1 MRLHVASSLFVEDG
15 IGQILGCLEQQYV
28 EAGGQSELVVVFD
41 CDGFRG
47 DVKAYE
53 AKRLQVFLAR
63 ERFMADKL
71 AGKHQEEKKEI
82 SGEAVHIK
90 IWQCPSCGAKNFGF
104 RESCMYKDCNHKA
117 PETTLQLQRLQK
129 LQEVKVHS
137 DTSYMT
143 LGELDAA
150 LRSRWLVCMDEEFD
164 RLQKEAAAYAWSEW
178 GIDLVLSSAECHPKE
193 MTEKES
199 PVQAD
204 TEDYQSLDRTF
215 AAWRRVAAG
224 LGEDWQSEE
233 DDGSAAVHADGGE
246 GGVYVRQS
254 HAVQFITDVG
264 QKDLR
269 PNPGEGGAKPS
280 DSDSG
285 MGLPSIPSFPQLA
298 MPEVFDIADGD
309 DEEWAEKGEECS
321 VACSDL
327 GVSGIEELLGFGRVD
342 VQALQ
347 LAGEQ
352 PDDKQQEDK
361 QNEVKQYEDSQKE
374 DDDGRETSAPLPQP
388 MGASSAQVEEDEVC
402 PTTDEEF
409 QALADLYL
417 EGVERDG
424 SELRVRFQT
433 LCERLG
439 IKNDS
444 EAFFQVFCN
453 YLEA

>member
-41 CDGFRG
+41 CDGVRG
-47 DVKAYE
+47 VSAFQPEDVKAYE

-150 LRSRWLVCMDEEFD
+150 LRSRGLVSMDEEFD

-215 AAWRRVAAG
+215 AEWRRVAAG
-224 LGEDWQSEE
+224 
-233 DDGSAAVHADGGE
+233 V
-246 GGVYVRQS
+246 GGVSVRQS
-254 HAVQFITDVG
+254 HAVQFVTDVG

-269 PNPGEGGAKPS
+269 PNPGEGGAKPI

-285 MGLPSIPSFPQLA
+285 TGLPSIPSFPQLA

-327 GVSGIEELLGFGRVD
+327 GVSGIEELLGFGGVD

-347 LAGEQ
+347 LADEQ

-361 QNEVKQYEDSQKE
+361 HNEVKQYEDSQKE

-424 SELRVRFQT
+424 SELRARFQT

-439 IKNDS
+439 IKNDF
-444 EAFFQVFCN
+444 EAVIPVFCN